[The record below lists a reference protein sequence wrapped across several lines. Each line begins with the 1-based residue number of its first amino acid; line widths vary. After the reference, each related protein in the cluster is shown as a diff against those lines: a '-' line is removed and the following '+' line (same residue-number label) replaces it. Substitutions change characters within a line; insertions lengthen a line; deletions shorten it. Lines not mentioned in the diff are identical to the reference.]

1 MNNIVGAMF
10 AQETEAREA
19 MAALAKTPSI
29 NGTTIYQMSLV
40 KRVNGELKLCDNFTS
55 DELKST
61 ETVKGGVLGGLIGIL
76 GGPLGVLL
84 GGAAG
89 GLLGNAVD
97 ADNKADSKTLIE
109 QAAQKLEEG
118 DMALIAVVEEAKE
131 EILDHMLVKYNTVVI
146 RYDAEVIAK
155 EVEAAKK
162 VQEEMAAQA
171 REKLREAEKK

>member
-10 AQETEAREA
+10 TKESEAREA

-89 GLLGNAVD
+89 G
-97 ADNKADSKTLIE
+97 
-109 QAAQKLEEG
+109 
-118 DMALIAVVEEAKE
+118 
-131 EILDHMLVKYNTVVI
+131 
-146 RYDAEVIAK
+146 
-155 EVEAAKK
+155 
-162 VQEEMAAQA
+162 QE
-171 REKLREAEKK
+171 